1 MPFTYDRNNLG
12 WGQDVLKSLFRKQS
26 SLRKWLESDQK
37 TYQQM
42 LGKSLERELSF
53 HSKEEVEAWARKVLK
68 GVDKAALVGS
78 VAAIFVCWG
87 AAEQDAKKV
96 ALQAS
101 DVLNS
106 VSEAADFVGQV
117 WDKLSG
123 QPKRSDEH
131 VEKAVRKSRELLRD
145 DARRRYEK

>member
-1 MPFTYDRNNLG
+1 MPFQYDRNNLG
-12 WGQDVLKSLFRKQS
+12 WGQDALKELFGKQS

-42 LGKSLERELSF
+42 LGRSLERELSF
-53 HSKEEVEAWARKVLK
+53 HSREEAEAWARKVLK
-68 GVDKAALVGS
+68 GVDTTALVGS
-78 VAAIFVCWG
+78 VAAILVCYG
-87 AAEQDAKKV
+87 LAEQDAKKV

-106 VSEAADFVGQV
+106 VSEAANFVGKV
-117 WDKLSG
+117 WNKLSG
-123 QPKRSDEH
+123 QPKHSDAPA
-131 VEKAVRKSRELLRD
+131 EKVIRKSRESLRD